1 MQSNNACNAIAPH
14 VMSLN
19 GPHGTLHSLT
29 LSDAVQSTIIVLPRR
44 HSTGKYSDAGSLA
57 SLAAQDRIAT
67 LFL

>member
-19 GPHGTLHSLT
+19 APHGTLHSPALI
-29 LSDAVQSTIIVLPRR
+29 DAVQSTKVLPRR

>member
-19 GPHGTLHSLT
+19 APHGTLHSPRLN
-29 LSDAVQSTIIVLPRR
+29 DAVQSTIVLCRH
-44 HSTGKYSDAGSLA
+44 HSTGKLCGAGSMA